1 MATLKLEIV
10 TPEEK
15 IYSEDVEMVTLP
27 GSEGELGVYP
37 KHVPLLTT
45 LVPGELRVLKN
56 GRETAMAIG
65 EGFVEI
71 KADAVSV
78 LTDMALESEKIDIAT
93 AEAAVERA
101 KAAMKEDQTAR
112 TGGCHSSVAAKS
124 ACPVARQ
131 TPPPPRVNEG
141 RSFRAKS
148 RNPVAL
154 SFGLQRGILRLRF
167 APLRMTSPDILGI
180 IAGNGVYPRLLAD
193 GARRAGVEKIVA
205 AAFTDETD
213 PVLERH
219 VNVLEW
225 MRVGQLGRLL
235 KFFRSQDIHHAIMAG
250 QIAPKNLFDLRPDLK
265 ALMLLGKLKERNA
278 ESIFAAI
285 ADELAKVEVDLLPAT
300 TFLEDSLAR
309 PGLIAGPKLSPRQ
322 EHDVELGW
330 NAAKEIA
337 RLDIG
342 QTIII
347 KNGTI
352 VAVEALEGTNEAI
365 KRGGTLAREGA
376 VMVKV
381 SKPNQDMRFDVPVIG
396 VETVRIA
403 AESGVRVIAVEAGKT
418 LLLERDAVIAL
429 ANGSN
434 MSVVAR

>member
-1 MATLKLEIV
+1 M
-10 TPEEK
+10 
-15 IYSEDVEMVTLP
+15 S
-27 GSEGELGVYP
+27 
-37 KHVPLLTT
+37 
-45 LVPGELRVLKN
+45 
-56 GRETAMAIG
+56 
-65 EGFVEI
+65 
-71 KADAVSV
+71 
-78 LTDMALESEKIDIAT
+78 
-93 AEAAVERA
+93 
-101 KAAMKEDQTAR
+101 
-112 TGGCHSSVAAKS
+112 S
-124 ACPVARQ
+124 ACLFQIRCLAQ
-131 TPPPPRVNEG
+131 PPLH
-141 RSFRAKS
+141 A
-148 RNPVAL
+148 
-154 SFGLQRGILRLRF
+154 
-167 APLRMTSPDILGI
+167 LGI

-193 GARRAGVEKIVA
+193 GARKAGVKKIVT
-205 AAFTDETD
+205 AAFTGETD
-213 PVLERH
+213 STLEQH
-219 VNVLEW
+219 VELVEW

-235 KFFRSQDIHHAIMAG
+235 KFFRSQGIHHAIMAG

-285 ADELAKVEVDLLPAT
+285 ADELAKIDVDLLPAT
-300 TFLEDSLAR
+300 TFLEDSLAQS
-309 PGLIAGPKLSPRQ
+309 GVIAGPKLSPRQ

-342 QTIII
+342 QTIVI
-347 KNGTI
+347 KNGTV

-365 KRGGTLAREGA
+365 KRGGTLAGEGA

>member
-1 MATLKLEIV
+1 V
-10 TPEEK
+10 TK
-15 IYSEDVEMVTLP
+15 
-27 GSEGELGVYP
+27 
-37 KHVPLLTT
+37 
-45 LVPGELRVLKN
+45 
-56 GRETAMAIG
+56 
-65 EGFVEI
+65 
-71 KADAVSV
+71 
-78 LTDMALESEKIDIAT
+78 
-93 AEAAVERA
+93 
-101 KAAMKEDQTAR
+101 
-112 TGGCHSSVAAKS
+112 
-124 ACPVARQ
+124 
-131 TPPPPRVNEG
+131 
-141 RSFRAKS
+141 
-148 RNPVAL
+148 
-154 SFGLQRGILRLRF
+154 
-167 APLRMTSPDILGI
+167 PDTLGI
-180 IAGNGVYPRLLAD
+180 IAGNGVYAQLIAEA
-193 GARRAGVEKIVA
+193 ARKAGVKKIIA

-213 PVLERH
+213 PILEQH
-219 VNVLEW
+219 VDILEW

-235 KFFRSQDIHHAIMAG
+235 KFFRGQDIHHAIMAG

-265 ALMLLGKLKERNA
+265 AMMLLGKLKQRNA

-322 EHDVELGW
+322 VRDVELGW
-330 NAAKEIA
+330 NVAKEIA

-342 QTIII
+342 QTIIV

-418 LLLERDAVIAL
+418 LLLERDAIVDLSKRAEI
-429 ANGSN
+429 SI
-434 MSVVAR
+434 VAG